1 MKRTILDRIRDII
14 NPPYLI
20 DDSPEIKVYNP
31 KVELV
36 DIDEYRFKIITS
48 KNSNTN
54 IEDIINVYGE
64 MLSDMGHHG

>member
-20 DDSPEIKVYNP
+20 DDSPEIKIYNP
-31 KVELV
+31 RVELV

-48 KNSNTN
+48 KNATN
-54 IEDIINVYGE
+54 
-64 MLSDMGHHG
+64 